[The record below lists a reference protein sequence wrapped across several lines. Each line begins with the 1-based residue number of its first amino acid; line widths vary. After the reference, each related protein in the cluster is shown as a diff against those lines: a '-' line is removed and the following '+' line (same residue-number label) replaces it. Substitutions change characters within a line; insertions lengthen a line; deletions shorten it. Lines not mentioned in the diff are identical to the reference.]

1 MHAAVANDSRA
12 QILRANNAR
21 SERKTL
27 SQKDCSQRVGDG
39 SCGEIITEKGMFV
52 GSLFVVSSECLET
65 GRNGKV
71 TPTCV
76 TRSLPQFKSYPQ
88 MSIFSKTADYPS
100 ENSYGLAK
108 LPEGQLHTEKFPVL
122 TYGPVM
128 NVEQADWG
136 FSISGLVDDELSWDF
151 EKFLSMPQTTLR
163 ADFHCVTHWSRFDDD
178 WTGVMFR
185 DFFETIRHVVQPEA
199 THVLQHAYG
208 GYTTNLPLE
217 WMLNEDVM
225 FAHTFNGQPLAREH
239 GGPMR
244 IFTPKRYAW
253 KGAKWIQ
260 RMEFMSKDKPGFW
273 EENGYSNT
281 ADPWKN
287 DRYW

>member
-1 MHAAVANDSRA
+1 
-12 QILRANNAR
+12 
-21 SERKTL
+21 
-27 SQKDCSQRVGDG
+27 
-39 SCGEIITEKGMFV
+39 
-52 GSLFVVSSECLET
+52 
-65 GRNGKV
+65 
-71 TPTCV
+71 
-76 TRSLPQFKSYPQ
+76 
-88 MSIFSKTADYPS
+88 MSIFSKAVDYPS

-128 NVEQADWG
+128 TVEPADWG
-136 FSISGLVDDELSWDF
+136 FSISGLVTENLTWGFDEF
-151 EKFLSMPQTTLR
+151 MAMPQTTLR

-178 WTGVMFR
+178 WTGIMFR
-185 DFFETIRHVVQPEA
+185 DFFEKIRHAVKPEA

-217 WMLNEDVM
+217 WMLTEDVM
-225 FAHTFNGQPLAREH
+225 FAHTFNGAPLAREH

-260 RMEFMSKDKPGFW
+260 SMEFMSKDKPGFW